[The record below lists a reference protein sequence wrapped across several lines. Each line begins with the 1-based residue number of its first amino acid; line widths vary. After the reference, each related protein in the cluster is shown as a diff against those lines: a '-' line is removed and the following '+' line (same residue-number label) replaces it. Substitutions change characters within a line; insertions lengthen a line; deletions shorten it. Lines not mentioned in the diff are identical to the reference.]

1 VIFRLDREPESCKIC
16 LLKNKKQEAVLSMK
30 SITEVLGS
38 VQQVFEFDFDYRH
51 VFDEEPTED
60 HVLLLRVFQI
70 LRPENFIRETLS
82 GGRGRPRKSR
92 KAIYSGFIAA
102 RVLGLETISDTR
114 KRLLSDPNLR
124 KICGYPTRKA
134 VPSCSVFSRAFK
146 SFVDDGINKKVHD
159 IQIKEFVSDVLV
171 GHICRDSTAIKARE
185 KAVKTKITSKLK
197 GSKKKRG
204 RPKKGTI
211 PQPRDLTVI
220 ESQIDMSSEDAI
232 RSINRKCCWGSK
244 QNSQGNKEY
253 WAGYKLHLD
262 VTDFGLPVTALL
274 TGANVYDNQVAIPME
289 KITSG
294 KIEYLYSVM
303 DAAYDSKPIREY
315 ILSQSRVPVIDYNKR
330 RGCKI
335 EMEPARKARLKV
347 RSVVERSN
355 AHLKD
360 WLIGRSIHF
369 KGPDK
374 VFEHLMFGINV
385 LTAVKILQYILP
397 YRERLAA

>member
-1 VIFRLDREPESCKIC
+1 
-16 LLKNKKQEAVLSMK
+16 MK

-38 VQQVFEFDFDYRH
+38 VQQVFEFDFDYRFI
-51 VFDEEPTED
+51 FDEEPTED
-60 HVLLLRVFQI
+60 HVLLLKVFQI
-70 LRPENFIRETLS
+70 LRPEKFISESIGRE
-82 GGRGRPRKSR
+82 RGRPRKSR
-92 KAIYSGFIAA
+92 RAIYLGFIAA
-102 RVLGLETISDTR
+102 RVLGLATISDTR

-146 SFVDDGINKKVHD
+146 AFSSEGINKKVHD
-159 IQIKEFVSDVLV
+159 LQIKEFVSDILV

-185 KAVKTKITSKLK
+185 KAIKTEKVTSKK
-197 GSKKKRG
+197 KAGKKRG

-211 PQPRDLTVI
+211 VEPKEKTVI
-220 ESQIDMSSEDAI
+220 EKQIHMSPEDAI
-232 RSINRKCCWGSK
+232 GNINRKCCWGSK
-244 QNSQGNKEY
+244 QNSQGNKEF

-262 VTDFGLPVTALL
+262 VTDFGLPVTAIL

-294 KIEYLYSVM
+294 KVDHLYSVM
-303 DAAYDSKPIREY
+303 DAAYDSALIRKY
-315 ILSQSRVPVIDYNKR
+315 ILSKSRIPIIDFNKR
-330 RGCKI
+330 RGCKN
-335 EMEPARKARLKV
+335 ELEPARKARLKV